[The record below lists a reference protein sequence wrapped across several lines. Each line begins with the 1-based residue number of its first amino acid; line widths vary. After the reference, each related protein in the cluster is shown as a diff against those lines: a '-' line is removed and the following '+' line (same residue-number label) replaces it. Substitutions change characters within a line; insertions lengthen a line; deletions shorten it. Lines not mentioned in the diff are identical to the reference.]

1 MTRPFLEGIV
11 PILVTP
17 FDRQG
22 RIDDDSLQGLVEF
35 NLKAGVH
42 GLGIAIGSEIHKLS
56 APERD
61 HVLDIV
67 VKAVNGRVPVV
78 MNVSAAGTD
87 MAVQQA
93 MKAKELGADALMA
106 FPPSFLPTGAEA
118 VVDYFTRIGSGAKL
132 PMVLQDV
139 PQGPISPDMALRLA
153 DRIRDI
159 CAIKVETL
167 PTVTQVQA
175 MVLRVDQSML
185 VIGGAGGSYMIEE
198 FRRGARGTMPFC
210 SQPEDFLAVWSALL
224 SGDEAAARDLFDR
237 RIMAVNRLAA
247 QGGDLFYHLH
257 KAILVKRG
265 VIATP
270 FVRGPTASPD
280 SIARAEIEALVDQY
294 FG

>member
-1 MTRPFLEGIV
+1 MTQAFLEGIV

-17 FDRQG
+17 FDSQG
-22 RIDDDSLQGLVEF
+22 RIDDDSLRSLVEF
-35 NLKAGVH
+35 NLEAGVH

-93 MKAKELGADALMA
+93 MRAKELGADALMA

-132 PMVLQDV
+132 SIVLQDV

-153 DRIRDI
+153 DRIPDI

-167 PTVTQVQA
+167 PTVTQVQT

-224 SGDEAAARDLFDR
+224 TGDEAAARDLFDR